1 MRLGPDGGSWKKGI
15 YELEPTRQGSST
27 ISHQCDHNLWNEGVS
42 DCKTP
47 SPFSS
52 LHHMRVIASERKEVS
67 LRNLSG
73 GHRSDRR
80 LEMEIWGNE
89 KASMLPVSKDV
100 SMGRA

>member
-1 MRLGPDGGSWKKGI
+1 
-15 YELEPTRQGSST
+15 
-27 ISHQCDHNLWNEGVS
+27 
-42 DCKTP
+42 
-47 SPFSS
+47 
-52 LHHMRVIASERKEVS
+52 MRVIASERKEVS

-100 SMGRA
+100 SMGRAWAVGREGVIEIKTEIAAQG